1 MLNNKVGRTN
11 KPSLTALVLA
21 MSLSC
26 VAQAQTTV
34 VKATTVASNANSVVS
49 TASKSAT
56 GTMVAAAV
64 TTATK
69 AVSSTTTTTPTSIWG
84 NYTRPF
90 SADSLW
96 NSRPN
101 NPVLDTVFTIPKS
114 SYYPSITPGAYSTGM
129 YLAKTTDPAMTI
141 SGLTT
146 NGVWDPDEE
155 RYKTSVTLPR
165 WPADALPASGTD
177 GHCDIVDPVTGI
189 IHSFWKLRQV
199 NGKWVAQQY
208 AWTKLNGTGWG
219 DPSHY
224 FQGARAA
231 GVPTSAGLIRKHEV
245 EDGDTVYRHALAMS
259 LTMTGL
265 SPSPAY
271 VFPATSADT
280 GAATRN
286 TGRIPEGA
294 RVMLPASYDTSKIAD
309 LQLRKVADTLKL
321 YGAYVVD
328 MNTGT
333 PFSIYVENGA
343 AFDLHKG
350 GWNNANAAELDR
362 IRASLRMVVSSD
374 GYINGDSKVIRPTSN
389 LSPLSMRGT
398 WTRKTGTATGPFDTL
413 AQAVVFP
420 ATTTAIVQTNASS
433 RVLGSVDWSSRRV
446 GSTQVL
452 TAITTGGGK
461 LRLQVNVAGK
471 TVFDSGDLT
480 NNQSARFVWPAN
492 ATTVLTTTS
501 GTSGAS
507 TVSGTL
513 LEVGL

>member
-1 MLNNKVGRTN
+1 MSNSRISRNNT
-11 KPSLTALVLA
+11 PYLTGLVLA
-21 MSLSC
+21 MSLSS
-26 VAQAQTTV
+26 VVQAQTTI
-34 VKATTVASNANSVVS
+34 VKATAATSAA
-49 TASKSAT
+49 TATATKAAT
-56 GTMVAAAV
+56 GAVAAVAV

-69 AVSSTTTTTPTSIWG
+69 ATATTTSTTSIWG

-101 NPVLDTVFTIPKS
+101 SPVLDTTFTIPKS

-129 YLAKTTDPAMTI
+129 YLAKTTDAAMTI
-141 SGLTT
+141 TGLTT

-155 RYKTSVTLPR
+155 RYKSSVTLPR
-165 WPADALPASGTD
+165 WPADALPASGSD

-265 SPSPAY
+265 APSPAY

-286 TGRIPEGA
+286 TGKIPEGA
-294 RVMLPASYDTSKIAD
+294 RVMLPATYDTTKIVD
-309 LQLRKVADTLKL
+309 PQLRKVADTLKM

-343 AFDLHKG
+343 NFDLHKG

-362 IRASLRMVVSSD
+362 IRANLRMVKSSD
-374 GYINGDSKVIRPTSN
+374 GYINGDSKVIRPTTN
-389 LSPLSMRGT
+389 LNPLSMRGT
-398 WTRKTGTATGPFDTL
+398 WTRKAGTATGPFETL

-420 ATTTAIVQTNASS
+420 ATTTAIVQTNSSS

-446 GSTQVL
+446 GSTQAL
-452 TAITTGGGK
+452 TAVTTGGGK
-461 LRLQVNVAGK
+461 LRLQINVAGK

-480 NNQSARFVWPAN
+480 NNQSVRFVWPAN

-501 GTSGAS
+501 GTPGPS
-507 TVSGTL
+507 TVAGSL
-513 LEVGL
+513 VEVGL